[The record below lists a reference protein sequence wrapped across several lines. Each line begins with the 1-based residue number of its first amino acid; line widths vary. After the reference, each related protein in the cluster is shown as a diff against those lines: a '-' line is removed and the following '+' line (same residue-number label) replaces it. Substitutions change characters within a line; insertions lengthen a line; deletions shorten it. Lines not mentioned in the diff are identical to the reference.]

1 MSEPADAASQVYR
14 VRACNTA
21 TASENRIHD
30 DATAT
35 RYGFRGGLVPG
46 VTVYG
51 YMTVPVVEHFGRAWL
66 AGGAMQVRFF
76 QPVYDGDEVIVKA
89 AADASAALSLTVERD
104 DRAVCAR
111 GTATINAPDAKPRLD
126 DYPPAPLPADEARP
140 VAARD
145 SFVIGAA
152 LGTLRTT
159 LNLKDKPHTVALL
172 ELSNHL
178 LMRNFE
184 LGPWIHAASELVNY
198 SAADDGELI
207 EARGR
212 IVDCFERKG
221 HEFVVLDVLLVASST
236 RIVQRVRHTAIYRP
250 RFV

>member
-1 MSEPADAASQVYR
+1 MSSKLTYH
-14 VRACNTA
+14 VRARNTA

-30 DATAT
+30 DATAA

-46 VTVYG
+46 VAVYG
-51 YMTVPVVEHFGRAWL
+51 YMTVPVIEQFGRAWL
-66 AGGAMQVRFF
+66 EGVAMQVRFF

-89 AADASAALSLTVERD
+89 VADASATLSLIVERD
-104 DRAVCAR
+104 GEEVCAR
-111 GTATINAPDAKPRLD
+111 GAATINAPDVEPRLA
-126 DYPPAPLPADEARP
+126 DYPAAPLPADDARP

-145 SFVIGAA
+145 AFVIGAA

-159 LNLKDKPHTVALL
+159 LDLKDKPHTVALL

-198 SAADDGELI
+198 SAVDDGEMI

-221 HEFVVLDVLLVASST
+221 HEFVVLDVLLVAGGT
-236 RIVQRVRHTAIYRP
+236 RIVQQVRHTAIYRP